1 LADLA
6 DDDLGHQHLEP
17 LAGTPQL
24 QDVGAVGVGF
34 DDARQRAA
42 LAKGRDVANRL
53 NLFEHSGSLVRHR
66 LWLPVSRACLISY
79 SGAMEPLYTPV
90 IWIARALFAGQGLK
104 FTIMGA
110 ENIPT
115 SGGAV
120 LVSNHLSYFDF
131 AYAGLA
137 ACPSKRLVRFMAKD
151 DVFRHK
157 ISGPLMR
164 GMHHIPVDRTAG
176 AASFREAVGALKAGE
191 IVGVFPEAT
200 ISRSFELKA
209 FKSGAVRMAQ
219 AAGVPVLPMIIWG
232 SQRVWTKGHPKRLG
246 RTNVPITLSVGE
258 PIVAGQQDSANDI
271 NRQLRARMT
280 DLLHAA
286 QASYP
291 AVPTGELKYLPARL
305 GGLAPTLEQ
314 ATALDEEETAARA
327 ARRAS
332 EG

>member
-1 LADLA
+1 
-6 DDDLGHQHLEP
+6 
-17 LAGTPQL
+17 
-24 QDVGAVGVGF
+24 
-34 DDARQRAA
+34 
-42 LAKGRDVANRL
+42 
-53 NLFEHSGSLVRHR
+53 
-66 LWLPVSRACLISY
+66 
-79 SGAMEPLYTPV
+79 MEPVYTPV
-90 IWIARALFAGQGLK
+90 IWIARALFAAQGLK
-104 FTIMGA
+104 FTITGA
-110 ENIPT
+110 QNIPT

-120 LVSNHLSYFDF
+120 LVSNHLSYMDF
-131 AYAGLA
+131 AYAGLTA
-137 ACPSKRLVRFMAKD
+137 DCSKRLVRFMAKD

-176 AASFREAVGALKAGE
+176 AVSFREAVTALKAGE

-258 PIVAGQQDSANDI
+258 LIVARRQDSADDI
-271 NRQLRARMT
+271 NRELRARMN

-286 QASYP
+286 QEAYP
-291 AVPTGELKYLPARL
+291 AVPAGELKYLPARL
-305 GGLAPTLEQ
+305 GGSAPTLEQ
-314 ATALDEEETAARA
+314 ATALDEEEAAARA
-327 ARRAS
+327 ARRGSA
-332 EG
+332 G